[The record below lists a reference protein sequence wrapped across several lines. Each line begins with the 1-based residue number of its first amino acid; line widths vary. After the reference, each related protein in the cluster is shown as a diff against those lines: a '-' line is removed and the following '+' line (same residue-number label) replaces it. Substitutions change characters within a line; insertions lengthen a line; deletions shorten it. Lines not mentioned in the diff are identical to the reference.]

1 VKGTLLKK
9 RWYESRGRLYL
20 EYWVRLDDGAA
31 RIVIDREPAVFFVD
45 RDKPTKAGTRRA
57 VDLDSMDG
65 DPVDAV
71 YFTGQRALMDE
82 RDRLLREEH
91 YLAMEADVWPS
102 DRFLMER
109 FITGTM
115 QIEGEPVPPSKRRN
129 GVLEWRNPS
138 LSPCDDQTDDKP
150 HDLRL
155 LSFDIETE
163 GLHGRVLS
171 IAGVCGDESRVFV
184 DRPDVQSE
192 HFVSCDGEAAVIRAF
207 QAWLIEVDP
216 DVLTGWN
223 VIGFDLRVLIERAK
237 KNGMR
242 LELGR
247 GRGRTSVRKTNRRGG
262 MFADV
267 EGRVVLDGRP
277 TLQASGY
284 YAERYSLE
292 YTAQNLLGEGKTI
305 QKVDDKAAEIL
316 RLYNDEPDQLAIYNL
331 KDCLLVQRIFDKQD
345 LLGFVLERQQLTGLA
360 LDRIGGSVAA
370 FDYLYL
376 PKLHRRGRVAKTI
389 DNDADGADSPG
400 GFVMESTPGLFR
412 NVVVL
417 DFKSLYPS
425 IIRTFKVDPFALVT
439 AERLLAEDE
448 LPPDE
453 RVRGFREAI
462 FHKEDHILP
471 ALIEE
476 LWAARDEAKKRGDT
490 ARSTAIKVLMNS
502 FYGVLGTTG
511 CRFFDPRLASS
522 ITMRGHQILQDT
534 SDLIEEKGFEVVY
547 GDTDSV
553 FVRLGDEHAP
563 DKAGIA
569 EARALAAQL
578 ADDVNDY
585 WRNWCEKEHGVT
597 SHLEMEFETL
607 YVRFYLPTKRNSSE
621 GSKKRYAG
629 WVIGDDGK
637 PKVVVKGMEAA
648 RTDWTRLAR
657 DFQLELFRRVF
668 SDELDGI
675 SEWVKAEVRAV
686 REGRRA
692 DALVYTK
699 RLRRHPDEYTNTPPH
714 VAAALIKGGNPRSIS
729 YVITRHGPQPVGMVD
744 APLDYEHYIDKQLQ
758 PAAEGI
764 LEAVG
769 VNFERLASRQVW
781 LL

>member
-1 VKGTLLKK
+1 MIGTLLTK

-20 EYWVRLDDGAA
+20 EYWVRLDEGAG
-31 RIVIDREPAVFFVD
+31 RIVIDRESAVFFVD
-45 RDKPTKAGTRRA
+45 RDKPTQAGTRRE
-57 VDLDSMDG
+57 VELDSMDG

-71 YFTGQRALMDE
+71 YFTSQRALMNE
-82 RDRLLREEH
+82 RDRLLHDEH
-91 YLAMEADVWPS
+91 YLALEADVWPS

-115 QIEGEPVPPSKRRN
+115 EIDGESRRRN
-129 GVLEWRNPS
+129 GALEWRNPS
-138 LSPCDDQTDDKP
+138 LSPGGDP
-150 HDLRL
+150 HELRL

-171 IAGVCGDESRVFV
+171 IAGVCDGESRVFV
-184 DRPDVQSE
+184 DRPDVKSE
-192 HFVSCDGEAAVIRAF
+192 HFISCDGEAAVIAAF
-207 QAWLIEVDP
+207 QAWLLEVNP

-242 LELGR
+242 LRLGR
-247 GRGRTSVRKTNRRGG
+247 GRGRTKMRKTARRGT
-262 MFADV
+262 MIAEI

-305 QKVDDKAAEIL
+305 REVDDKAAEIM
-316 RLYNDEPDQLAIYNL
+316 RLYHDEPNQLAIYNL
-331 KDCLLVQRIFDKQD
+331 KDCVLVERIFDKQD

-360 LDRIGGSVAA
+360 LDRLGGSVAA

-376 PKLHRRGRVAKTI
+376 PRLHRRGRVARTI

-400 GFVMESTPGLFR
+400 GYVMDSTPGLFR

-425 IIRTFKVDPFALVT
+425 IIRTFKVDPYALVT
-439 AERLLAEDE
+439 AERLVRQADVDAEE
-448 LPPDE
+448 SQPDSL
-453 RVRGFREAI
+453 VRGFREAS
-462 FHKEDHILP
+462 FHKDDHILP

-476 LWAARDEAKKRGDT
+476 LWAARDEAKQRGDH

-534 SDLIEEKGFEVVY
+534 SDLIEKKGFEVVY

-553 FVRLGDEHAP
+553 FVRLGDDHAP
-563 DKAGIA
+563 DESGLA
-569 EARALAAQL
+569 EAHSLAAKL
-578 ADDVNDY
+578 TDDVNDY
-585 WRNWCEKEHGVT
+585 WRDWCEREHGVE

-629 WVIGDDGK
+629 WVVGDAAK
-637 PKVVVKGMEAA
+637 PEVVVKGMEAA

-657 DFQLELFRRVF
+657 DFQLELFRRIF
-668 SDELDGI
+668 DDELDGI
-675 SEWVKAEVRAV
+675 AEWVKAEVRAV
-686 REGRRA
+686 REGRR
-692 DALVYTK
+692 DNELVYTK
-699 RLRRHPDEYTNTPPH
+699 GLRRHPDEYVNTPPH
-714 VAAALIKGGNPRSIS
+714 VAAALIKGGNPRKIS
-729 YVITRHGPQPVGMVD
+729 YFITHRGPQPVGMVD

-758 PAAEGI
+758 PAAQGI
-764 LEAVG
+764 LEEIG
-769 VNFERLASRQVW
+769 IDFKRLASRQVW

>member
-1 VKGTLLKK
+1 MRGVNATLLTK

-20 EYWVRLDDGAA
+20 EYWVRLDEGAG
-31 RIVIDREPAVFFVD
+31 RVVVDREQAVFFVE
-45 RDKPTKAGTRRA
+45 RGVPTSAGTRRA
-57 VDLDSMDG
+57 VELDSMAG
-65 DPVDAV
+65 EPVDAV
-71 YFTGQRALMDE
+71 YFTSQRALMDE
-82 RDRLLREEH
+82 RDRLRREQG

-102 DRFLMER
+102 DRVLMER

-115 QIEGEPVPPSKRRN
+115 EISGEARRRN
-129 GVLEWRNPS
+129 GVLEWRNPG
-138 LSPCDDQTDDKP
+138 LSAGGEP
-150 HDLRL
+150 HALRL

-163 GLHGRVLS
+163 GLDGRVLS
-171 IAGVCGDESRVFV
+171 IAGVCGDKSRVFV
-184 DRPDVQSE
+184 DRPDVQSP
-192 HFVSCDGEAAVIRAF
+192 HFESCDGEAAVIAAF
-207 QAWLIEVDP
+207 QAWLLEIDP

-223 VIGFDLRVLIERAK
+223 VIGFDLRVLIERAR

-242 LELGR
+242 LKLGR
-247 GRGRTSVRKTNRRGG
+247 GRGRTSVRKTARRGG
-262 MFADV
+262 MIADV

-292 YTAQNLLGEGKTI
+292 YTAQTLLGEGKTI
-305 QKVDDKAAEIL
+305 RKVDDKAAEIM
-316 RLYNDEPDQLAIYNL
+316 RLYREAPDELAVYNL
-331 KDCLLVQRIFDKQD
+331 KDCVLVQRIFAKQD

-370 FDYLYL
+370 FDHLYL
-376 PKLHRRGRVAKTI
+376 PRLHRRGRVAPTI

-400 GFVMESTPGLFR
+400 GYVMDSVPGLFR
-412 NVVVL
+412 NVLVL
-417 DFKSLYPS
+417 DYKSLYPS

-439 AERLLAEDE
+439 DKADDE
-448 LPPDE
+448 A
-453 RVRGFREAI
+453 VRGFRGAT
-462 FHKEDHILP
+462 FHRDDHILP

-502 FYGVLGTTG
+502 FYGVMGTTG

-534 SDLIEEKGFEVVY
+534 RKLIERLGYEVVY

-553 FVRLGDEHAP
+553 FVRIGDAHDLPA
-563 DKAGIA
+563 
-569 EARALAAQL
+569 ARAIGHEL
-578 ADDVNDY
+578 ADQINAH
-585 WRNWCEKEHGVT
+585 WRGWCEREHGVE
-597 SHLEMEFETL
+597 SHLEMEFETH
-607 YVRFYLPTKRNSSE
+607 YVRFYLPTKRHSSE

-629 WVIGDDGK
+629 WVVAEHGE
-637 PKVVVKGMEAA
+637 PRVVVKGMEAA

-668 SDELDGI
+668 CDELDDI
-675 SEWVKAEVRAV
+675 AQWVKSVVRDV
-686 REGRRA
+686 RQGRR
-692 DALVYTK
+692 DDELVYTK

-714 VAAALIKGGNPRSIS
+714 VAAAKILGGNPRHIS
-729 YVITRHGPQPVGMVD
+729 YVITRHGPRPAEMVD
-744 APLDYEHYIDKQLQ
+744 APIDYEHYVEKQLQ

-764 LEAVG
+764 LEEIG
-769 VNFERLASRQVW
+769 VRFEKLADRQGW
-781 LL
+781 LF